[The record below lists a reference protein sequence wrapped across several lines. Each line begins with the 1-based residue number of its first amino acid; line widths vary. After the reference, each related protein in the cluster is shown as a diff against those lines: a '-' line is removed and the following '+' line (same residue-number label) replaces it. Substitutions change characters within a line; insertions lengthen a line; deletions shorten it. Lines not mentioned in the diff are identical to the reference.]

1 MSALTLHQ
9 LLNAD
14 PGPWHAAA
22 SAWQRLADRIDDAA
36 EQFIGSTRDLAYAWP
51 SGAGARAADEKAT
64 RMRAEVSNTYN
75 PARRIYDALD
85 RHAYGVGELRQ
96 TAEQM
101 VTSARQAGFTVD
113 TANGRVSAPASAY
126 LGGNLDRT
134 ARELN
139 VILADLEA
147 VVERARGLDDSTA
160 NAIRVNLP
168 DPRTRF
174 GQTTLPPV
182 TRATAEAQRGRP
194 PADVRRWWE
203 TLTPQQQEQAI
214 QDMPDLIGWLDGVPA
229 SDRDTANRLRLERD
243 QSELAARDA
252 AIEARMDQLR
262 ENMERHAN
270 TRGGY
275 SPELNGLFREQEVI
289 RAQLADLG
297 RVETKLADLGAS
309 GMLLGVDPAGDGK
322 VIVSVGDPDTARHTA
337 VWVPGVGTMMGDVS
351 GNVDRVVNLK
361 DTADGLTS
369 ATNDVAAIM
378 WLGYDAPEL
387 NATAVGHERSEQG
400 GAFLDRFVDGLRATN
415 SEQIRQLT
423 VVGHSYGSTV
433 VAEAALDANGLAVDD
448 IITAGSPGMHTDRA
462 EDLGID
468 PRHVW
473 AGRAEGDGIAGAAGS
488 FPFVH
493 DNEPS
498 DGDFGA
504 NRFTVD
510 THGHSAYWD
519 RDTESLRNQAHIM
532 VGKYD
537 KVGLDHGEAPA
548 S

>member
-1 MSALTLHQ
+1 MSALTLQQ

-22 SAWQRLADRIDDAA
+22 SAWRRLADRIDDAA
-36 EQFIGSTRDLAYAWP
+36 EQFIRGTRDLAYVWS
-51 SGAGARAADEKAT
+51 SGEGAQVADEKAA

-85 RHAYGVGELRQ
+85 RHAYAVGELRQ

-101 VTSARQAGFTVD
+101 VASARQAGFTVD
-113 TANGRVSAPASAY
+113 VANGRVSAPAAAY
-126 LGGNLDRT
+126 LGGNLDHT
-134 ARELN
+134 ARAIN

-168 DPRTRF
+168 EGPAGF
-174 GQTTLPPV
+174 GRSIMPAV
-182 TRATAEAQRGRP
+182 TRETVEAQRGRP
-194 PADVRRWWE
+194 PAQVREWWE

-229 SDRDTANRLRLERD
+229 PDRDTANRLQLDRH

-252 AIEARMDQLR
+252 AIEARMAQLR
-262 ENMERHAN
+262 EDMERHAN
-270 TRGGY
+270 SRGGY
-275 SPELNGLFREQEVI
+275 SPELNGLFREQEII

-297 RVETKLADLGAS
+297 KVEGKLAELGS
-309 GMLLGVDPAGDGK
+309 RGMLLGVDPAGDGK
-322 VIVSVGDPDTARHTA
+322 VIVSVGNPDTARHTA
-337 VWVPGVGTMMGDVS
+337 IWVPGVGTVMGGVS
-351 GNVDRVVNLK
+351 GNVERVVNLQ
-361 DTADGLTS
+361 DAADGLTKEP
-369 ATNDVAAIM
+369 NDVAAIM

-387 NATAVGHERSEQG
+387 DATAVGHGRSEQG
-400 GAFLDRFVDGLRATN
+400 SAHLDRFTDGLRATH
-415 SEQIRQLT
+415 SEQPHHLT
-423 VVGHSYGSTV
+423 AVGHSYGSTV
-433 VAEAALDANGLAVDD
+433 IAEAALGGNGLAVDD
-448 IITAGSPGMHTDRA
+448 VITAGSPGMHTDRA

-473 AGRAEGDGIAGAAGS
+473 AGRAEGDEIAGAAGS
-488 FPFVH
+488 VPLIH

-498 DGDFGA
+498 DEDFGA
-504 NRFTVD
+504 NRFVVD
-510 THGHSAYWD
+510 TQGHSDYWN
-519 RDTESLRNQAHIM
+519 RDTDSLRNQAQIV

-537 KVGLDHGEAPA
+537 KVGLVHGEAPA